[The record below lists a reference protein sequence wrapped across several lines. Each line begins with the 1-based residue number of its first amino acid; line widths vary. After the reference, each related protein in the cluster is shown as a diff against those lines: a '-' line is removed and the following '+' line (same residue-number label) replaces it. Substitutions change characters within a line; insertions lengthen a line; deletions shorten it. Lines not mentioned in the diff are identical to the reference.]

1 MTPATVSQR
10 LHGRDAGLQ
19 EGQPEAHLQGTG
31 DISLSPYKYNL
42 PGHLLQLLGGRVG
55 QAEHDHVDAVGV
67 ADEVVVGEVVPLAP
81 GQCCHYTSV
90 SCHY

>member
-31 DISLSPYKYNL
+31 DIFSYKYNL

>member
-31 DISLSPYKYNL
+31 GDIFSYKYTL